1 MTYWMK
7 RFWTALIAVLTV
19 GLYIPQLDADADTDV
34 KEAPV
39 NPYDESLYTG
49 EEDAFAEV
57 SDTSHLNEDETD
69 FSALV
74 ADEDILQLFTERAK
88 EETLTKLGPK
98 ISGKVEDHI
107 AEEIFPTMEEAI
119 HTIFDDWP
127 SDDLTVLELREQK
140 SSYTGEKIFHI
151 VDGDK
156 NEDIARFHVR
166 RDLKPKEGYWFNF
179 HYHTHDDNFSG
190 HHEIGEIY
198 WDKNTPPKWMS

>member
-1 MTYWMK
+1 MPYWMK

-19 GLYIPQLDADADTDV
+19 GLYIPQLDADADNDV

-39 NPYDESLYTG
+39 NPYDESLFT
-49 EEDAFAEV
+49 DTDNAFAEV
-57 SDTSHLNEDETD
+57 SDTSDLNEDETD
-69 FSALV
+69 FSAFA
-74 ADEDILQLFTERAK
+74 ADEDIVQFFTERAK

-119 HTIFDDWP
+119 HSIFDDWP

-151 VDGDK
+151 VDSDK
-156 NEDIARFHVR
+156 NEDVARFHVR

-179 HYHTHDDNFSG
+179 HYHTHDDNFSS